1 MTAAI
6 NHEVKTVVQ
15 KRIHKEVLTDV
26 TQRTYQHRMAIT
38 GLGCST
44 RKRSNEVSR

>member
-6 NHEVKTVVQ
+6 NHEAKTVVQ

-26 TQRTYQHRMAIT
+26 TQRTLSAPDGNYRVGMLNVEEIERDKT
-38 GLGCST
+38 
-44 RKRSNEVSR
+44 